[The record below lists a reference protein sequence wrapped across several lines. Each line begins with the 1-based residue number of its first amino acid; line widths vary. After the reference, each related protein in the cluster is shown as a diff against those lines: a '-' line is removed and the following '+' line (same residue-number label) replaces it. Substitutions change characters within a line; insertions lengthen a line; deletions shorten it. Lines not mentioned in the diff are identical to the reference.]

1 MFDEL
6 NVSLTVDEIQKAMG
20 QLNLRKTCGPDNI
33 INEFFKYGTDNLVSY
48 VCKLFN
54 AVFSS
59 GYFPSKWSEGYIV
72 PLHKKGSINEVEN
85 YRGIT
90 LLSVFGKLFSRVLN
104 NRLSAWAEDYHIY
117 IEAQAGFRKEMGT
130 IDNIFILHGL
140 IKHFINE
147 SKRLYVAFI
156 DFTKAFD
163 YVVRDSLWL
172 KLIKFGVR
180 GKILNV
186 IQSIYGS
193 VKSMVKYNNSLS
205 DDFECYLGVRQGECL
220 SPFLFSMSLNDIEK
234 HLYGVNF
241 KVLRLVC

>member
-1 MFDEL
+1 M
-6 NVSLTVDEIQKAMG
+6 
-20 QLNLRKTCGPDNI
+20 
-33 INEFFKYGTDNLVSY
+33 
-48 VCKLFN
+48 
-54 AVFSS
+54 
-59 GYFPSKWSEGYIV
+59 
-72 PLHKKGSINEVEN
+72 
-85 YRGIT
+85 
-90 LLSVFGKLFSRVLN
+90 FGKLFSRVLN